1 MLTFE
6 SEDKILCC
14 DHSNEISLA
23 VLSHGTI
30 CFARFEKMIFG
41 IFFEFLL
48 WPLPGVKGL
57 KSHTSHRKPTRLEVN
72 TVSVG

>member
-1 MLTFE
+1 V
-6 SEDKILCC
+6 DKIPWC

-30 CFARFEKMIFG
+30 CFAGFKKLKFRIFL
-41 IFFEFLL
+41 EFLL

-57 KSHTSHRKPTRLEVN
+57 IKVAYKPQEAHTA
-72 TVSVG
+72 GG